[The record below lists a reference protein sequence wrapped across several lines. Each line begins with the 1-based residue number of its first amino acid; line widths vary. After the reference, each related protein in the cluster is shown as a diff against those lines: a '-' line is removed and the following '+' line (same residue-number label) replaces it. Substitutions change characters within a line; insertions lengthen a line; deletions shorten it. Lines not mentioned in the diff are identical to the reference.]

1 MQPEKVLSN
10 AVNIPSYLFIFIYI
24 FLLSFSFRKLL
35 MFLTSL
41 RFVFGKVLD
50 GVPDRY
56 ILVSS
61 CVGLCVTSSLPA
73 FIRK

>member
-10 AVNIPSYLFIFIYI
+10 AVNIPSYLFIFV
-24 FLLSFSFRKLL
+24 SFRKLL

-50 GVPDRY
+50 GVPDMY
-56 ILVSS
+56 VLVSS
-61 CVGLCVTSSLPA
+61 CLGLCVSCSLSA
-73 FIRK
+73 VIRK